1 MESIS
6 SKLKRKFIHLKP
18 EVISLRK
25 LGKSYSEIRKIY
37 LIPKST
43 LSDWLKDIK
52 MDPKIETEL
61 EKRAYEKLK
70 EESKKKRERALKL
83 REAIINKAKQK
94 IKKIDKRDLLL
105 IATAL
110 YWAEGNIKNK
120 NRFQF
125 GNSNPSMIKLMMRC
139 LKEVCNIPEE
149 RIKARVHIYPG
160 MNYSKVINFWLKITK
175 LPKEN
180 FYPPQI
186 QVSKASKGKRA
197 KNTLPYGTLHLTVG
211 STELACKVKGWIQ
224 GICENALRE

>member
-1 MESIS
+1 MNNSGL
-6 SKLKRKFIHLKP
+6 KLKRKFIHLKP
-18 EVISLRK
+18 EVITLRRS
-25 LGKSYSEIRKIY
+25 GRSYSEIRKIY
-37 LIPKST
+37 PVPKST
-43 LSDWLKDIK
+43 LSDWLKNIK
-52 MDPKIETEL
+52 MDPEIKSEL
-61 EKRAYEKLK
+61 EKRAYEKLR
-70 EESKKKRERALKL
+70 EEAKKKREKTLKL

-94 IKKIDKRDLLL
+94 IKKIDKKDLLL

-125 GNSNPSMIKLMMRC
+125 GNSNPSMIKLMMRF
-139 LKEVCNIPEE
+139 LREVCNIPEE
-149 RIKARVHIYPG
+149 RIKARAHIYPG
-160 MNYSKVINFWLKITK
+160 MNYSKVISFWSKITK

-197 KNTLPYGTLHLTVG
+197 KNTLPCGTLHLTVS

-224 GICENALRE
+224 GICENVLRE